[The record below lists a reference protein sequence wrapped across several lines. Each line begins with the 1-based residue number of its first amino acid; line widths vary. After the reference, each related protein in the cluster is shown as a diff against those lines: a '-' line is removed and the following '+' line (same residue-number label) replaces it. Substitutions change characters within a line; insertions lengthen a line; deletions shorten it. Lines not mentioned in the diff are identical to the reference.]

1 MNDIMSLLRSKYLA
15 LAQTLGDIEF
25 QIHVLSKRRDELRL
39 KMQSLDE
46 SAPDLKQF
54 EKEITQNIVSLVKSK
69 DVNNEKKETKKVESK
84 TGGQPESAPRAT

>member
-69 DVNNEKKETKKVESK
+69 DVNNEKEKTQEVKSK
-84 TGGQPESAPRAT
+84 TSGQQITTARST